1 MKLSLKRISGK
12 LRFLVQRFGAAT
24 RFVSDCC
31 CITNTV
37 HAWAE
42 CCDGNP
48 RIYISFATLDRVPC
62 TSTVI
67 KYGPNC
73 YRQVPFSEITKQEAI
88 DLGYTIVDD
97 PALITCVPAGCEE
110 PPCRVC
116 PQDCCLIEI
125 IPTGCRTELDP
136 SPANNQCCNYGR
148 VARRFVNDITR
159 DEFRSRISLNA
170 SAGDTYCP
178 PGCTTGLQKT
188 FRLLST
194 SYEEEAS
201 FQRCNDDGV
210 VDERTLY
217 CTASDYRREE
227 QSTRRYGFEGS
238 PDQPCL
244 GFTDSVQAD
253 EFRNQDCKYSGSLLG
268 FDFPP
273 PLVNPDTQEL
283 ECQIFD
289 RQSGPIADDN
299 NPPGEWYYTENLA
312 RERGCFTGSYTY
324 SLVGVKRAYAGSECP
339 PPGTVVA
346 TSSYSRTF
354 TYSIQSTD
362 SDFCEGNAYCERY
375 LEGRRQP
382 LPLTDP
388 LDDVGALGLL

>member
-1 MKLSLKRISGK
+1 MKLSLKRISGN

-31 CITNTV
+31 CGQETMV
-37 HAWAE
+37 AGWGE

-48 RIYISFATLDRVPC
+48 RIYVSLQIPC

-73 YRQVPFSEITKQEAI
+73 YRYIPFSEIPKREAI
-88 DLGYTIVDD
+88 DLGYTVVEDLS
-97 PALITCVPAGCEE
+97 LITCVQTGCEE

-116 PQDCCLIEI
+116 PQDCCQIAI
-125 IPTGCRTELDP
+125 IPTGCKAEIDQN
-136 SPANNQCCNYGR
+136 PANNQCCNYGR
-148 VARRFVNDITR
+148 TARRFVNDIWR
-159 DEFRSRISLNA
+159 REFRSRVSVD
-170 SAGDTYCP
+170 AGGTDTYCP
-178 PGCTTGLQKT
+178 PGC
-188 FRLLST
+188 
-194 SYEEEAS
+194 SYGFDKYYSLDAYSYQEEAV
-201 FQRCNDDGV
+201 FQKCNDDGV
-210 VDERTLY
+210 LDDRLVSCAGSEYSRNEAITK
-217 CTASDYRREE
+217 
-227 QSTRRYGFEGS
+227 RYGFEGGL
-238 PDQPCL
+238 DIPCL
-244 GFTDSVQAD
+244 GHIDTVTGPDEQRTDI
-253 EFRNQDCKYSGSLLG
+253 CKYSQELY
-268 FDFPP
+268 P
-273 PLVNPDTQEL
+273 PLPDPHYNQDTQEL
-283 ECQIFD
+283 ECNIFD
-289 RQSGPIADDN
+289 RQRGPVPDN
-299 NPPGEWYYTENLA
+299 SIPPGEWYYTENLA

-354 TYSIQSTD
+354 TYSIQSID

-388 LDDVGALGLL
+388 LNDAGALELL